1 MTAMSMAMKNDM
13 SMFHQQPY
21 FDRVWV
27 MQEVGLARLAYL
39 ITMKKMIHWDND
51 SIQKV
56 LQLCSGI
63 NALPPSILSWAPAQP
78 ASGQSLLEAL
88 HRSRNCSATDMRDK
102 VFGVLGLAYQGKL
115 PESFPLDYSLSATEV
130 FTKTALFMVE
140 TGNFN
145 VFKHIVPTG
154 ARRLHVHF
162 APSWVPQWS
171 VKDVYQPVA
180 ASLTRNQIAAVV
192 SSWHL
197 PLAARTMWTEWMN
210 ADSSKPILEEIETMC
225 RDYSVVFSTAE
236 WETRLRVRS
245 TAKDGLERSPSI
257 NDIQAL
263 SHCVSRKANDK
274 FQFAVGERKSAT
286 APSYSMPYLQLRG
299 HRIDEV
305 TTVHDNVLALAA
317 GWEDTGSPPDVDDL
331 DPLTDCSFHD
341 KQGQPDLEL
350 GSESTKK
357 VQRLVRFAQ
366 DMMKWEIQRR
376 RISRKDGMP
385 RAELLKPVFVTNQ
398 SIGLA
403 RGDVVAGDS
412 IWVLENTD
420 MPFVLRREGDHYVL
434 VGECYLHRAGE
445 ERRCLSC
452 GVMIPWHMV
461 TEIIDLW

>member
-1 MTAMSMAMKNDM
+1 
-13 SMFHQQPY
+13 
-21 FDRVWV
+21 
-27 MQEVGLARLAYL
+27 
-39 ITMKKMIHWDND
+39 
-51 SIQKV
+51 
-56 LQLCSGI
+56 
-63 NALPPSILSWAPAQP
+63 
-78 ASGQSLLEAL
+78 
-88 HRSRNCSATDMRDK
+88 
-102 VFGVLGLAYQGKL
+102 
-115 PESFPLDYSLSATEV
+115 
-130 FTKTALFMVE
+130 
-140 TGNFN
+140 
-145 VFKHIVPTG
+145 
-154 ARRLHVHF
+154 
-162 APSWVPQWS
+162 
-171 VKDVYQPVA
+171 
-180 ASLTRNQIAAVV
+180 
-192 SSWHL
+192 
-197 PLAARTMWTEWMN
+197 
-210 ADSSKPILEEIETMC
+210 
-225 RDYSVVFSTAE
+225 
-236 WETRLRVRS
+236 
-245 TAKDGLERSPSI
+245 
-257 NDIQAL
+257 
-263 SHCVSRKANDK
+263 
-274 FQFAVGERKSAT
+274 
-286 APSYSMPYLQLRG
+286 MPYLQLRG

-376 RISRKDGMP
+376 RISRMDGMP

-445 ERRCLSC
+445 ESRCLSC